1 MAVTAMSTEENEVT
15 RRNRVAP
22 AALATVAAIAG
33 VCLLGAQPALAAT
46 ATATA
51 SAPATDAAPTGTAA
65 SVTPGGRLSAN
76 AFGSNADYSH
86 AVISHTDPADGAL
99 TIGPNGDYDYTP
111 KAGFTGTD
119 SFTVSSSDAVKLYQ
133 TSGADL
139 GVFGGVP
146 VTGNGYGSSVV
157 AVPGKPGFI
166 YGLTDRGP
174 NVDGAGGVKVEP
186 LPDFTPA
193 IGEFQLV
200 GGQAVLVRDIP
211 LSDADGSPL
220 NGQVST
226 EATTGET
233 IVDLDGNPLPA
244 STYGFD
250 SEGLVA
256 MPDGTFYVSDEYG
269 PYIAHFDA
277 NGKRL
282 DQFSPFDGSLPEELQ
297 NRTANQGMEG
307 LTITPDGTTL
317 VGLMQSAL
325 NQPDLA
331 GVSAKKVP
339 VTRIVTVSLV
349 DHSVHEYLY
358 LTTDPATTAD
368 ASSEITALSAT
379 QFLVL
384 ERDGNLPP
392 APNRK
397 LLYQVDISGATD
409 VGPDSTLADAT
420 YDAANGGLLLD
431 DQGGKTL
438 ESFVGA
444 VTTDAAQAALT
455 ARGITPGAKSDY
467 LNLTDTLAEL
477 SPEGTF
483 FGHDKV
489 EGVFPIDGGTKL
501 FVSNDSDFGLKGT
514 VAGAT
519 DPFVLDP
526 KINADGTQD
535 QGEYLEVDLTKLPA
549 TQTVTTVTITVAA
562 ATPGTPTDP
571 STGSSSSGAGGAGAL
586 AATGATPAPS
596 LGLAALALLAGA
608 TILGAVALRRR
619 MVR

>member
-1 MAVTAMSTEENEVT
+1 MT
-15 RRNRVAP
+15 RRIRVAP
-22 AALATVAAIAG
+22 AAIATVGVLAG
-33 VCLLGAQPALAAT
+33 VCLLGTQPALAAT
-46 ATATA
+46 TP
-51 SAPATDAAPTGTAA
+51 APGDAAPTGSAA
-65 SVTPGGRLSAN
+65 SVAPGGALDAN
-76 AFGSNADYSH
+76 AFGGNADYDR
-86 AVISHTDPADGAL
+86 AVISHSDPAHGVL
-99 TIGPNGDYDYTP
+99 RIGPNGDYRYTP
-111 KAGFTGTD
+111 AAGFTGTD
-119 SFTVSSSDAVKLYQ
+119 SFTVSSSDAVRLYE
-133 TSGADL
+133 TDGADL

-157 AVPGKPGFI
+157 AVPGKPGFV

-174 NVDGAGGVKVEP
+174 NIDGAGGVKVEP
-186 LPDFTPA
+186 IPSFTPA
-193 IGEFQLV
+193 IGEFELV
-200 GGQAVLVRDIP
+200 GGTATLVRDIP
-211 LSDADGSPL
+211 LKDADGTPL

-244 STYGFD
+244 SPYGFD

-277 NGKRL
+277 NGKRI
-282 DQFSPFDGSLPEELQ
+282 DQFSPFDGTLPAELK

-325 NQPDLA
+325 KQPDLA

-339 VTRIVTVSLV
+339 ATRIVTVSLV

-358 LTTDPATTAD
+358 LTTDPSTTAD
-368 ASSEITALSAT
+368 ASSEITALSST
-379 QFLVL
+379 EFLVL

-397 LLYQVDISGATD
+397 LIYHVDISGATD
-409 VGPDSTLADAT
+409 VGPASTLADST
-420 YDAANGGLLLD
+420 YDPANGGLRLD

-444 VTTDAAQAALT
+444 VTTEAAQAALT

-467 LNLTDTLAEL
+467 LNLTETLADL

-489 EGVFPIDGGTKL
+489 EGVFPIDGGSKL
-501 FVSNDSDFGLKGT
+501 FISNDSDFGLKGT
-514 VAGAT
+514 VAGAAN
-519 DPFVLDP
+519 PFVLDP

-549 TQTVTTVTITVAA
+549 TQSVTTVTITVAA
-562 ATPGTPTDP
+562 AAPAGPGTTSPG
-571 STGSSSSGAGGAGAL
+571 SGSGGTGTL
-586 AATGATPAPS
+586 AATGALPAPT
-596 LGLAALALLAGA
+596 L
-608 TILGAVALRRR
+608 TLGALVLLLGAATAGFASISARAAGRRVDR
-619 MVR
+619 GARVR

>member
-1 MAVTAMSTEENEVT
+1 VTATSTEENDVT
-15 RRNRVAP
+15 RRIRVAP
-22 AALATVAAIAG
+22 AAFATAGLLAGA
-33 VCLLGAQPALAAT
+33 CLLGAQPALAAT
-46 ATATA
+46 
-51 SAPATDAAPTGTAA
+51 PADAAPAGTDA
-65 SVTPGGRLSAN
+65 SVTPGGTLDAN
-76 AFGSNADYSH
+76 AFGDNADYAR
-86 AVISHTDPADGAL
+86 AVISHTEPANGTL
-99 TIGPNGDYDYTP
+99 SIGPNGDYSYTP

-119 SFTVSSSDAVKLYQ
+119 SFTVSSSDAVKLYE
-133 TSGADL
+133 TGGADL

-186 LPDFTPA
+186 IPDFTPA

-211 LSDADGSPL
+211 LKDADGTPL

-233 IVDLDGNPLPA
+233 IVDLDGTPLPA
-244 STYGFD
+244 SPYGFD

-282 DQFSPFDGSLPEELQ
+282 GQFSPFDGSLPEELQ

-331 GVSAKKVP
+331 GANAKKIP
-339 VTRIVTVSLV
+339 ATRIVTISLV
-349 DHSVHEYLY
+349 DHAVHEYLY
-358 LTTDPATTAD
+358 LTTDPGTTAD

-379 QFLVL
+379 EFLVL

-397 LLYQVDISGATD
+397 IVYKVDISGATD
-409 VGPDSTLADAT
+409 VGPDSTLADST
-420 YDAANGGLLLD
+420 YDAASGGLLLD
-431 DQGGKTL
+431 DEGGATI
-438 ESFVGA
+438 EHFVGA
-444 VTTDAAQAALT
+444 VTTDAALAALT

-467 LNLTDTLAEL
+467 LNLTDTLASL

-519 DPFVLDP
+519 NPFVLDP

-562 ATPGTPTDP
+562 AVGPAGPGTAGSGTATGGG
-571 STGSSSSGAGGAGAL
+571 STGKGAL
-586 AATGATPAPS
+586 AATGSTPAPA
-596 LGLAALALLAGA
+596 LGLAALALLLGGA
-608 TILGAVALRRR
+608 AAAFTALRRR
-619 MVR
+619 AAR

>member
-1 MAVTAMSTEENEVT
+1 MT
-15 RRNRVAP
+15 RRIRVAP
-22 AALATVAAIAG
+22 AAFAAVGVLTG

-46 ATATA
+46 T
-51 SAPATDAAPTGTAA
+51 PAEAAPSGTTA
-65 SVTPGGRLSAN
+65 SVTPGSRLSAN
-76 AFGSNADYSH
+76 AFGTNDDYAH
-86 AVISHTDPADGAL
+86 AVISHTEPADGTL
-99 TIGPNGDYDYTP
+99 EIGPNGDYSYTP
-111 KAGFTGTD
+111 NSGFTGTD
-119 SFTVSSSDAVKLYQ
+119 SFTVSSSDAVKLYE
-133 TSGADL
+133 TGGADL

-186 LPDFTPA
+186 IPDFTPA

-211 LSDADGSPL
+211 LTDADGTPL

-233 IVDLDGNPLPA
+233 IVDLDGTPLPA
-244 STYGFD
+244 SPYGFD

-282 DQFSPFDGSLPEELQ
+282 GQFSPFDGSLPEELQ

-325 NQPDLA
+325 KQPDL
-331 GVSAKKVP
+331 GSVNAKKVP
-339 VTRIVTVSLV
+339 ATRIVTISLV

-379 QFLVL
+379 KFLVL

-397 LLYQVDISGATD
+397 LIYQVDISGATD
-409 VGPDSTLADAT
+409 VGPDSTLADST

-431 DQGGKTL
+431 DQSGKTI

-444 VTTDAAQAALT
+444 VTTDAAQEALT
-455 ARGITPGAKSDY
+455 ARGITPGAKTDY

-489 EGVFPIDGGTKL
+489 EGVFPIDGGSKL
-501 FVSNDSDFGLKGT
+501 FISNDSDFGLKGT

-549 TQTVTTVTITVAA
+549 TQTVTTVTITVAPA
-562 ATPGTPTDP
+562 VVPPAPGAPTAG
-571 STGSSSSGAGGAGAL
+571 TGAGGKAAL
-586 AATGATPAPS
+586 AATGATPAPA
-596 LGLAALALLAGA
+596 LGLAVLALL
-608 TILGAVALRRR
+608 LGAATLSAALLRRR
-619 MVR
+619 TAR

>member
-1 MAVTAMSTEENEVT
+1 MT
-15 RRNRVAP
+15 RRIRVAP
-22 AALATVAAIAG
+22 AALATVGVLAG
-33 VCLLGAQPALAAT
+33 VCLFGAQPALAAP
-46 ATATA
+46 A
-51 SAPATDAAPTGTAA
+51 SAPAEAAPVGTDA
-65 SVTPGGRLSAN
+65 SVAPGGRLSAN
-76 AFGSNADYSH
+76 AFGGGADAGYTR
-86 AVISHTDPADGAL
+86 AVISHTEPANGAL
-99 TIGPNGDYDYTP
+99 TILPNGDYDYTP

-119 SFTVSSSDAVKLYQ
+119 SFTVSSSDAVKLYE
-133 TSGADL
+133 TNGADL

-186 LPDFTPA
+186 IPDFTPA

-200 GGQAVLVRDIP
+200 GGTAVLVRDIP
-211 LSDADGSPL
+211 LKDADGTPL

-233 IVDLDGNPLPA
+233 IVDLDGHTLPA
-244 STYGFD
+244 SPYGFD

-282 DQFSPFDGSLPEELQ
+282 EQFSPFDGSLPAELK

-307 LTITPDGTTL
+307 LTITPDGSTL
-317 VGLMQSAL
+317 VGIMQSAL
-325 NQPDLA
+325 KQPDLA
-331 GVSAKKVP
+331 GVNAKKVP
-339 VTRIVTVSLV
+339 ATRIVTVSLV

-379 QFLVL
+379 EFLVL

-397 LLYQVDISGATD
+397 IVYKVDISGATD
-409 VGPDSTLADAT
+409 VGPDSTLADST
-420 YDAANGGLLLD
+420 YDAANGGLRLD

-444 VTTDAAQAALT
+444 VTTDAAHAALT

-489 EGVFPIDGGTKL
+489 EGIFPIDGGSKL
-501 FVSNDSDFGLKGT
+501 FISNDSDFGLKGT
-514 VAGAT
+514 VEGET
-519 DPFVLDP
+519 NPFVLDP

-562 ATPGTPTDP
+562 AVATPGGPTVTGGTGG
-571 STGSSSSGAGGAGAL
+571 SGSSTTL
-586 AATGATPAPS
+586 AATGAVPTPA
-596 LGLAALALLAGA
+596 LGLAAAALLAGA
-608 TILGAVALRRR
+608 AAIGAGRLRRR
-619 MVR
+619 HRAR

>member
-1 MAVTAMSTEENEVT
+1 MT
-15 RRNRVAP
+15 RRIRVAP
-22 AALATVAAIAG
+22 AARTTAALAVAGALAG
-33 VCLLGAQPALAAT
+33 VCLLGAQPALAAAPT
-46 ATATA
+46 D
-51 SAPATDAAPTGTAA
+51 SAPSGSGA
-65 SVTPGGRLSAN
+65 SVTPGGELSAN
-76 AFGSNADYSH
+76 AFGTNEGYAH
-86 AVISHTDPADGAL
+86 AVISHTEPANGTL
-99 TIGPNGDYDYTP
+99 SIGPNGDYSYTP
-111 KAGFTGTD
+111 KAGFIGTD
-119 SFTVSSSDAVKLYQ
+119 SFTVSSSDAVKLY
-133 TSGADL
+133 TTGGADL

-157 AVPGKPGFI
+157 AVPGKPGFV

-174 NVDGAGGVKVEP
+174 NVDGADGVKVEP
-186 LPDFTPA
+186 LPDFTPS

-211 LSDADGSPL
+211 LKDADGSPL

-233 IVDLDGNPLPA
+233 IVDLDGNPLPP
-244 STYGFD
+244 SPYGFD

-277 NGKRL
+277 DGKRL
-282 DQFSPFDGSLPEELQ
+282 GQFSPFDGSLPQELR

-307 LTITPDGTTL
+307 LTITPDGTSL

-325 NQPDLA
+325 KQPDL
-331 GVSAKKVP
+331 GSVNAKKVP
-339 VTRIVTVSLV
+339 ATRIVTISLI
-349 DHSVHEYLY
+349 DQSVHEYLY

-379 QFLVL
+379 KFLVL

-397 LLYQVDISGATD
+397 LIYQVDISGATD
-409 VGPDSTLADAT
+409 VGPDSTLADST

-431 DQGGKTL
+431 DQGGQTI

-489 EGVFPIDGGTKL
+489 EGVFPIDGGSKL
-501 FVSNDSDFGLKGT
+501 FISNDSDFGLKGT
-514 VAGAT
+514 VADAT
-519 DPFVLDP
+519 SPFVLDP

-562 ATPGTPTDP
+562 AVVPADPGSPTAG
-571 STGSSSSGAGGAGAL
+571 SGSGTGGKGAL
-586 AATGATPAPS
+586 AATGAAPAPA
-596 LGLAALALLAGA
+596 LVLATLALL
-608 TILGAVALRRR
+608 LGAATLAPAALRRR
-619 MVR
+619 MAR